1 MELDTTN
8 LPDVARTTKYPV
20 SSEKFRSKR
29 KVSEGKKCLKDLL
42 VAIPEGRGQNTSELF
57 EPVLAPGSTS
67 KVYRIFNMS
76 ALTRNNL

>member
-29 KVSEGKKCLKDLL
+29 KVSEGKKMFKGPLQGMYRS
-42 VAIPEGRGQNTSELF
+42 IPDGRRQNTSELF
-57 EPVLAPGSTS
+57 KPVLQAAHLRFI
-67 KVYRIFNMS
+67 VF
-76 ALTRNNL
+76 LT